1 MTVYSDELCHG
12 IKGWTKPGHKY
23 LTREW
28 KNGRWRYYYSKTPD
42 KSLGGTIRRISGYD
56 AREYA
61 EQAKRAYEHKKIA
74 SDTYERY
81 SFSKDPLVQKWSKI
95 IINDARQA
103 KTEAIRA
110 ALEYEKTPLGKLEK
124 TGQKVSSITQSTID
138 SGRYIVESILDDASR
153 KIQSYK
159 R

>member
-1 MTVYSDELCHG
+1 MVVYSDELCHWA
-12 IKGWTKPGHKY
+12 KGSTNKDHKY
-23 LTREW
+23 IRREW

-42 KSLGGTIRRISGYD
+42 KSLGGTIRRISGLD

-61 EQAKRAYEHKKIA
+61 DQAKRQYETKKML
-74 SDTYERY
+74 SDTYERFSY
-81 SFSKDPLVQKWSKI
+81 SKDPLVQKYRKRFL
-95 IINDARQA
+95 NDMRRAEAERDDAVRQ
-103 KTEAIRA
+103 
-110 ALEYEKTPLGKLEK
+110 YEKTPLGKLEK
-124 TGQKVSSITQSTID
+124 TGQKVSSITQDTID